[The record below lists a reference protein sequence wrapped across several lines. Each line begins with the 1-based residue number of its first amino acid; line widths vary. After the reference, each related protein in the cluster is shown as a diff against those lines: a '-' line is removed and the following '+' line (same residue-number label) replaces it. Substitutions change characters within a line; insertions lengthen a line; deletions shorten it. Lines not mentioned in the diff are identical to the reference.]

1 MPTNRTKVIR
11 VPQRAA
17 YDRELIERILDQA
30 YVCHLGFIDRGYPV
44 VTPTLFARVDDH
56 LYIHGSSASRTLKA
70 LRSGV
75 ECCLNV
81 THLDGLVLARSA
93 FHHSANYRSVT
104 VFGRAQ
110 PVTKPDEKVR
120 ALRAFTE
127 KLVPG
132 RWDEVRPPSDR
143 ELRATSV
150 VRLSLSEA
158 SAKVRSGP
166 PQDDQADLQLPVW
179 AGVIPLRL
187 LAGEPEPDRYVKPG
201 MPPFPPAPAA
211 ATRRPR

>member
-1 MPTNRTKVIR
+1 MPPNRTKVIR

-104 VFGRAQ
+104 VFGRGKLIAAAED
-110 PVTKPDEKVR
+110 KLR
-120 ALRAFTE
+120 ALRALTE
-127 KLVPG
+127 KIVPG
-132 RWDEVRPPSDR
+132 RWDDVRPPTEK

-150 VRLSLSEA
+150 LRLPLSEA

-166 PQDDQADLQLPVW
+166 PQDDEADLKRPVW
-179 AGVIPLRL
+179 AGMIP
-187 LAGEPEPDRYVKPG
+187 
-201 MPPFPPAPAA
+201 
-211 ATRRPR
+211 

>member
-1 MPTNRTKVIR
+1 MPPCRTKVNR

-17 YDRELIERILDQA
+17 YDRELIEQILDEA
-30 YVCHLGFIDRGYPV
+30 YVCHLGFIERGYAV
-44 VTPTLFARVDDH
+44 VTPTLFARIDDH
-56 LYIHGSSASRTLKA
+56 LYIHGSAASRTLKA
-70 LRSGV
+70 LGSGV

-104 VFGRAQ
+104 VFGRAKPITQ
-110 PVTKPDEKVR
+110 PDEKVR

-132 RWDEVRPPSDR
+132 RWDEVRPPSER
-143 ELRATSV
+143 EVRGTSV
-150 VRLSLSEA
+150 LRLALSEA

-166 PQDDQADLQLPVW
+166 PQDDEADLARLVW
-179 AGVIPLRL
+179 AGVIPLRMQS
-187 LAGEPEPDRYVKPG
+187 GEPEPDRGVEPG
-201 MPPFPPAPAA
+201 TMPSAAVRAA
-211 ATRRPR
+211 ATRRQR